1 MPAPLLQMR
10 AIRKSFGGVEVLK
23 GVHFDVQPG
32 EVHALCG
39 ENGAGKTTLMN
50 ILAGVLP
57 PDAGDITLGGQS
69 FARFTSAHA
78 AQRAGV
84 SIVFQ
89 ERSLFGP
96 LTVAEN
102 IFAGRQ
108 PVTRWGMIDR
118 RQLHADADRLLQV
131 VAPEVS
137 ADAVVAELS
146 PAQQQMV
153 EIAKALSL

>member
-1 MPAPLLQMR
+1 MSAPLLQMR
-10 AIRKSFGGVEVLK
+10 AIRKSFGSVEVLK
-23 GVHFDVQPG
+23 GVDFDVRPG

-39 ENGAGKTTLMN
+39 ENGAGKSTLMN
-50 ILAGVLP
+50 IIAGVHS
-57 PDAGDITLGGQS
+57 PDAGEIILGGNS

-78 AQRAGV
+78 AQHAGI

-108 PVTRWGMIDR
+108 PVTSWGMIDR
-118 RQLHADADRLLQV
+118 
-131 VAPEVS
+131 
-137 ADAVVAELS
+137 
-146 PAQQQMV
+146 
-153 EIAKALSL
+153 